1 MKRLSLQNDNKIKKK
16 GAFFDFDTSEEQIE
30 ESVEEEKEP
39 KSQKEKKSD
48 KRFKGFAAVFVVI
61 VCLVLIASIVLLCI
75 DLSDGTLDGVFTKEE
90 ETVTYYNI
98 VDEPDWETDIYTV
111 EEYVSKNPD
120 FIKYSPDGRV
130 TVGYGREDIRAD
142 LNPSLYFIQM
152 YIDAIKQGD
161 HEKLN
166 SLLSDAYKA
175 KNGTFEDFPMQ
186 KLYNIEVKRL
196 KNPQSDVNDGK
207 YFKHEYYSV
216 SYNIYK
222 NDGYYCK
229 TADETRA
236 MVEGL
241 MIVYDAQG
249 NIKIEIRYNPHN

>member
-16 GAFFDFDTSEEQIE
+16 RAFFDFDVSEEQVE
-30 ESVEEEKEP
+30 AYVEEEKKPETP
-39 KSQKEKKSD
+39 KEKKSE
-48 KRFKGFAAVFVVI
+48 KKFKGFAAVFVSI
-61 VCLVLIASIVLLCI
+61 VCLLLVASIVLLCI
-75 DLSDGTLDGVFTKEE
+75 DLSDGTLDGVFVEKKP
-90 ETVTYYNI
+90 TVTYYNI
-98 VDEPDWETDIYTV
+98 IDEPDWETDIYTV

-120 FIKYSPDGRV
+120 FIKYCDASNA
-130 TVGYGREDIRAD
+130 TVGLSREDIRAD
-142 LNPSLYFIQM
+142 LNPSLYFIQE
-152 YIDAIKQGD
+152 YLDAIKQGD

-166 SLLSDAYKA
+166 SLLSDSYKS

-186 KLYNIEVKRL
+186 KLYNIKIERL
-196 KNPQSDVNDGK
+196 AYPQPDVNEGK
-207 YFKHEYYSV
+207 YYKHEYYSIT
-216 SYNIYK
+216 YNIYK

-249 NIKIEIRYNPHN
+249 NIKIEIRYNPHS